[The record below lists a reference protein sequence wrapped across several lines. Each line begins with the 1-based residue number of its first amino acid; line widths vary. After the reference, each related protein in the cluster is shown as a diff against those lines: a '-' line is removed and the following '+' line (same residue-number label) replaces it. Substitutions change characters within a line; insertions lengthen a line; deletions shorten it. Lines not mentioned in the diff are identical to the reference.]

1 MRDNT
6 RAESPIAGTLDR
18 LAKAPTPP
26 HPLLDPATY
35 PLHDKDGFIEFATAM
50 WLHTRT
56 IAGPPTIE
64 EIRETLREFPR
75 ARQDDV
81 IRWLMRHGQIP
92 VFNLAVITEFMLSA
106 PAVNWAERLVA

>member
-1 MRDNT
+1 MKNST
-6 RAESPIAGTLDR
+6 HPASPIAGSLDR
-18 LAKAPTPP
+18 LANAPAPL
-26 HPLLDPATY
+26 HPLLDPHAY

-50 WLHTRT
+50 WLHTRA

-81 IRWLMRHGQIP
+81 IRWLMRYGQVP
-92 VFNLAVITEFMLSA
+92 VFNLAVITEFMVSA
-106 PAVNWAERLVA
+106 AAVNWAERIVA